1 LKDHLDLFAQRTE
14 LAFGQPRDVAPVEDH
29 LAAIDADQLE
39 QAFSYRGL
47 ARSGLAHDAQC
58 LAAPDSEADAV
69 DCAHGA
75 LAPQPAP
82 AGDVSLVE
90 VAHFEHRL
98 IGVARFLRM
107 GAAAWHCADQA
118 LGVRVPGRVEN
129 LVGRPL
135 FDQFAA
141 FHDGDAMRNFR
152 NDAEV
157 TDDDQP
163 THARY
168 SM

>member
-1 LKDHLDLFAQRTE
+1 ELVGIAVECGSVQAHELEQFARAGFGLRARLPAGDRAVADDAADRVPRIERCERILKDHLDLFAQRTE

-82 AGDVSLVE
+82 AG
-90 VAHFEHRL
+90 
-98 IGVARFLRM
+98 
-107 GAAAWHCADQA
+107 
-118 LGVRVPGRVEN
+118 
-129 LVGRPL
+129 
-135 FDQFAA
+135 
-141 FHDGDAMRNFR
+141 
-152 NDAEV
+152 
-157 TDDDQP
+157 
-163 THARY
+163 
-168 SM
+168 